1 MRLLIDTNV
10 FLEVFLNQEQ
20 AEAARS
26 LLSMVGEHDMFL
38 SDFSPHTIGVVLFRK
53 RLYRMFQDFVQDTIG
68 RAGFGVLSL
77 PVNEVERAARAAE
90 RFRLDFD
97 DAYQYAVDEV
107 HDLTIIRLDSDF
119 DRTIRGRMVPAQLL

>member
-38 SDFSPHTIGVVLFRK
+38 
-53 RLYRMFQDFVQDTIG
+53 
-68 RAGFGVLSL
+68 VLSL
-77 PVNEVERAARAAE
+77 PVNEVERVARATE

-97 DAYQYAVDEV
+97 DAYQYAVAEV
-107 HDLTIIRLDSDF
+107 HDLTIISLDSDF
-119 DRTIRGRMVPAQLL
+119 DRTIRGRMVPAQLLQRG